1 MQNSPEAAQVSYL
14 LSLEVLRVT
23 GICLQPFIPEA
34 AHNLLDALGVPK
46 LERSMD
52 FAAVGKANVGEVK
65 GVKLFEGKREIAS
78 GGP

>member
-1 MQNSPEAAQVSYL
+1 MSYL

-34 AHNLLDALGVPK
+34 ARNLLDALGVPK
-46 LERSMD
+46 AERNMD
-52 FAAVGKANVGEVK
+52 AAAVGKGSVGEVK

-78 GGP
+78 GGQ